1 MSEDQGRRDGWQP
14 SGSSCLSRGSIEKD
28 QVRQSAPLPCRRLLC
43 CALPASSRLDGPRLS
58 PGYFSNALC
67 SANVAMNCRSSPM
80 PKPQLPVMT

>member
-1 MSEDQGRRDGWQP
+1 MTGMPLPQC
-14 SGSSCLSRGSIEKD
+14 GSSVERAYDAYTEAFEC
-28 QVRQSAPLPCRRLLC
+28 V
-43 CALPASSRLDGPRLS
+43 S